1 MSYKIKISNTLN
13 QEIRTYYRMPR
24 SEVSEDIKINPVLE
38 VSIQPRA
45 LLNDIYFA
53 DQNYYHYWK
62 LQNSSLF
69 ERGILVE
76 GDTINEKQ
84 ILANNEKVMKES
96 KKSQNDKIE
105 SQVSKLEEAAA
116 NINAAVHFEEV
127 DETAKTKGRKSAFG
141 RRS

>member
-13 QEIRTYYRMPR
+13 QEIRACYRMPR

-38 VSIQPRA
+38 VTIQPRA

-53 DQNYYHYWK
+53 DQNYYHQWK
-62 LQNSSLF
+62 LQNQSF
-69 ERGILVE
+69 FDRGILIE
-76 GDTINEKQ
+76 GEVVTEKQ
-84 ILANNEKVMKES
+84 ILANNEKVMQDN
-96 KKSQNDKIE
+96 KKSQSDKVE
-105 SQVSKLEEAAA
+105 SQVNKLEEAAA

-141 RRS
+141 RRG